1 MNKNQE
7 KPQKSETKTTEAPKK
22 QTKAKTITRAEIR
35 EAKAKKKA
43 EQKTQQKAEK
53 PARVK
58 KGRIRILPI
67 WLRLYIILTLIGAS
81 LFLGMMVGYGTIGGQ
96 DPFEVFKL
104 ETWYHI
110 VDLMKGVED

>member
-1 MNKNQE
+1 MNKKQPSHQKQA
-7 KPQKSETKTTEAPKK
+7 KPASDKGKNE
-22 QTKAKTITRAEIR
+22 TKAKPLTRAEIR
-35 EAKAKKKA
+35 EAKAKQKA
-43 EQKTQQKAEK
+43 EQKPEK
-53 PARVK
+53 TPRKK

-81 LFLGMMVGYGTIGGQ
+81 LFLGMMVGYGTIGGG
-96 DPFEVFKL
+96 DPFDVFKL